1 METKLG
7 IEVDCSI
14 GGMNGAD
21 TSLYALKMCQKYE
34 RYVQMP
40 IALAQYYYKGTDT
53 IIFLLVLVQ
62 LLSH

>member
-34 RYVQMP
+34 RY
-40 IALAQYYYKGTDT
+40 AW
-53 IIFLLVLVQ
+53 LL
-62 LLSH
+62 